1 MMLTG
6 KAMVWTDKNELKLT
20 ELPIPEVK
28 KDSLLIKNEVAGVCG
43 TDGHLI
49 QEKPPYPAILC
60 H

>member
-1 MMLTG
+1 MLTG

-43 TDGHLI
+43 LSLI
-49 QEKPPYPAILC
+49 HI
-60 H
+60 